1 MHLRLGLLAAA
12 SVAALSAPPAAA
24 QCVAGAGALTCTG
37 TQTGRVTVDDDGTRI
52 TVAPGA
58 VVDGDAQDAFRLRGD
73 DLTLTNEGTIQAA
86 GPDGN
91 REALKT
97 SGDRLTVINE
107 AAGLIR
113 AADKGIQDD
122 GAGTDFT
129 LINRGRIEAG
139 DDAVRVDTDRATM
152 TNELGAV
159 VDGGE
164 RALRSRGFGFT
175 VENFGD
181 LIAGDEAV
189 EGRDGFMM
197 TNHATGR
204 IIAARNDGVQF
215 GIGALINHG
224 LIEGGDDAVDFDGGL
239 VRNFGVMRA
248 VPDLFDA
255 AGIDIDEM
263 AEDGSVPPTARIENT
278 GTIEGFIGI
287 LADPLVQQRV
297 EIVNAGV
304 IEGRGGMA
312 IELSPIGAGALLDL
326 SGASELRGAV
336 TLGGGDDLLAL
347 GDFSTAG
354 ALASGV
360 IDGGAGVNR
369 VAFAAGY
376 GFGDLFDVAL
386 SGGLL
391 SFGFTS
397 PSGEVRTAEL
407 RNFQFVEVGGRTYAV
422 QGGGLTAVPVPAGL
436 ALLPMGL
443 VALWA
448 GGRRRRGAAS
458 AA

>member
-24 QCVAGAGALTCTG
+24 QCVAGAGTLTCTG
-37 TQTGRVTVDDDGTRI
+37 TQTGRVTVDDAGTQI

-58 VVDGDAQDAFRLRGD
+58 VVCGDQQDAFRLRAD
-73 DLTLTNEGTIQAA
+73 DITLTNEGTIQAE

-91 REALKT
+91 REGIKT

-107 AAGLIR
+107 AAGLIK

-122 GAGTDFT
+122 GGVGTDFT
-129 LINRGRIEAG
+129 LINRGRIETG
-139 DDAVRVDTDRATM
+139 DDAVRVDTAGATM
-152 TNELGAV
+152 INELGGV
-159 VDGGE
+159 VQGGE

-175 VENFGD
+175 VDNAGD

-189 EGRDGFMM
+189 EGRDGFDMI
-197 TNHATGR
+197 NRATGR
-204 IIAARNDGVQF
+204 ILAARNDGVQF
-215 GIGALINHG
+215 GIGALVNYG

-255 AGIDIDEM
+255 AGIDIDEI
-263 AEDGSVPPTARIENT
+263 AEDGSVPPTARIENH
-278 GTIEGFIGI
+278 GVIDGFIGI
-287 LADPLVQQRV
+287 LADPLAQQRV
-297 EIVNAGV
+297 EIVNTGV

-312 IELSPIGAGALLDL
+312 IELSPIGADALLEL
-326 SGASELRGAV
+326 SGASDLIGAV
-336 TLGGGDDLLAL
+336 MLGGGDDLLKL
-347 GDFSTAG
+347 GDFSIGG
-354 ALASGV
+354 ALASGE

-397 PSGEVRTAEL
+397 PSGEARTAEL
-407 RNFQFVEVGGRTYAV
+407 RNFQFLEVGGRTYAV
-422 QGGGLTAVPVPAGL
+422 RGDGLTAVPVPAGL
-436 ALLPMGL
+436 ALLPLGL
-443 VALWA
+443 AALWA
-448 GGRRRRGAAS
+448 GGRRRR
-458 AA
+458 

>member
-12 SVAALSAPPAAA
+12 SVAALSAQPAAA
-24 QCVAGAGALTCTG
+24 QCAAGAGTLTCTG
-37 TQTGRVTVDDDGTRI
+37 TQTGRVTVDADGTQI

-58 VVDGDAQDAFRLRGD
+58 VVDGDEQDAFRLRGD
-73 DLTLTNEGTIQAA
+73 DITLTNEGTIQAE

-91 REALKT
+91 REGVKT

-107 AAGLIR
+107 AGGVID

-129 LINRGRIEAG
+129 LINRGRIESG
-139 DDAVRVDTDRATM
+139 DDAVRVDTAGATM
-152 TNELGAV
+152 TNALGAV

-175 VENFGD
+175 VDNAGD

-189 EGRDGFMM
+189 EGRDGFDMI
-197 TNHATGR
+197 NRATGR
-204 IIAARNDGVQF
+204 ILAAGNDGVQF
-215 GIGALINHG
+215 GIGALVNYG

-255 AGIDIDEM
+255 AGIDIDEI
-263 AEDGSVPPTARIENT
+263 AEDGSVPPTARIENQ

-287 LADPLVQQRV
+287 LADPLAQQRV
-297 EIVNAGV
+297 EIVNSGV
-304 IEGRGGMA
+304 IEGRGGAA
-312 IELSPIGAGALLDL
+312 IELSPLGADALLEL
-326 SGASELRGAV
+326 SGASQVVGSV
-336 TLGGGDDLLAL
+336 MLGGGDDLLKL
-347 GDFSTAG
+347 GDFSTGG

-369 VAFAAGY
+369 VAFAEGY

-397 PSGEVRTAEL
+397 LSGEDRTAAL
-407 RNFQFVEVGGRTYAV
+407 RNFQFVEVGGRSYAV
-422 QGGGLTAVPVPAGL
+422 GGDGLTAVPVPAGL
-436 ALLPMGL
+436 ALLPLGL
-443 VALWA
+443 AALWA
-448 GGRRRRGAAS
+448 GGRRRR
-458 AA
+458 